1 MTFYEKSQEGSSY
14 GLGGRLT
21 CLLHTFT
28 LVFVGE
34 KKSRMD
40 TGQGLLTLQRF
51 VFTNKEDQL
60 GPAPTLEASLWTT
73 WKLRLQKSLVCKYH
87 TVIPPSDLTLS
98 SLCLYICKKGHG
110 MAEHLSSEQLK
121 HVACQV
127 FFSAHSLP

>member
-1 MTFYEKSQEGSSY
+1 MEKVRRGAAMVWVEDLYAFSTHSPW
-14 GLGGRLT
+14 
-21 CLLHTFT
+21 CLS
-28 LVFVGE
+28 E
-34 KKSRMD
+34 RKSRMD
-40 TGQGLLTLQRF
+40 TGQGPLTLQGF
-51 VFTNKEDQL
+51 EFTNKEDKL

-73 WKLRLQKSLVCKYH
+73 WKFRLQKSLVCKYH

-127 FFSAHSLP
+127 CFSAHSLP